1 MSRTRASKCVARERA
16 RAIFSAS
23 LFTCPL
29 FISPTRKPRAGLNTR
44 ANPIRCKCF
53 RARPSPSL
61 SRFSLALALPRPLSP
76 HAFSLSRFFPVSLSL
91 SSDFFVERLSLV
103 VSSQISHTRG
113 FHLRP
118 RYARGLKLRV
128 AEGCTTTSSRA
139 EKESKVRRLK
149 MSPLSHIIPF
159 LLLLS
164 LFLSLSLT
172 LYPIISVAVLNLF
185 IARLTLLR
193 RILLTARA
201 GPEQTGYYPNTFLN
215 TPCIDGTLKNTRL
228 SALSKFSSQ

>member
-1 MSRTRASKCVARERA
+1 M
-16 RAIFSAS
+16 FSS
-23 LFTCPL
+23 TT
-29 FISPTRKPRAGLNTR
+29 ISV
-44 ANPIRCKCF
+44 
-53 RARPSPSL
+53 S
-61 SRFSLALALPRPLSP
+61 SRFSL
-76 HAFSLSRFFPVSLSL
+76 SLSLFPALFLPRFFPFARTPSSPSHSHRTFLS
-91 SSDFFVERLSLV
+91 RGSLV

-159 LLLLS
+159 LLLS

-215 TPCIDGTLKNTRL
+215 TPCIDGTLKNTGH

>member
-1 MSRTRASKCVARERA
+1 M
-16 RAIFSAS
+16 FSS
-23 LFTCPL
+23 TT
-29 FISPTRKPRAGLNTR
+29 ISV
-44 ANPIRCKCF
+44 
-53 RARPSPSL
+53 SS
-61 SRFSLALALPRPLSP
+61 SRFPLALALPRPLSP
-76 HAFSLSRFFPVSLSL
+76 TLFPFRAFPVSLSL
-91 SSDFFVERLSLV
+91 SSDFFAERLSRCELAD
-103 VSSQISHTRG
+103 ISHTGLSFTPPVCAR
-113 FHLRP
+113 FEAP
-118 RYARGLKLRV
+118 RSRGLHDYV
-128 AEGCTTTSSRA
+128 IARA
-139 EKESKVRRLK
+139 EKESKARRLK

-159 LLLLS
+159 LLLS